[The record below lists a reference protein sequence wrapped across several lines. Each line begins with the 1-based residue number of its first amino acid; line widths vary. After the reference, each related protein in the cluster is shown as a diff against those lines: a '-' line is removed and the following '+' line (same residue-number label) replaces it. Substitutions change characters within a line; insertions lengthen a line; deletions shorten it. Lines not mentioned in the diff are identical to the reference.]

1 MLITTLK
8 EWEQG
13 KSYLCWGHK
22 RAKAF
27 FPIVEN
33 KQLTSKT
40 EKIITKQQEKLIY
53 RGNWDLLGKI
63 VCLVKLLLKNS
74 YVFI

>member
-33 KQLTSKT
+33 
-40 EKIITKQQEKLIY
+40 E
-53 RGNWDLLGKI
+53 
-63 VCLVKLLLKNS
+63 
-74 YVFI
+74 